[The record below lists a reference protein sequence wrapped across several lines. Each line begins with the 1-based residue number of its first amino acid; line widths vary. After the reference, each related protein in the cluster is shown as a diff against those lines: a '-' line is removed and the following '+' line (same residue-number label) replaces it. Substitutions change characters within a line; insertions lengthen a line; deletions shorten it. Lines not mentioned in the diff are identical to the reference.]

1 MCHQSKEEIF
11 QTTLAAAVAENV
23 DAMDSCRRSPVNTAL
38 KKNEN
43 MGTVAFRELKPKQQM
58 DVIRTIWL
66 SQKTDTE
73 TANAKAG
80 AAREQSARLWTDLM
94 DLQSDIGKLQ
104 SERDAAS
111 AELRRMQ
118 GLDLESLNLEQLDR
132 AESMVK
138 DALDRI
144 ATAKKKIVDERFKNI
159 HEQRM
164 CIVCQEREKS
174 TLLMPCRHLCLCS
187 VCSGREELR
196 NCPLCRSE
204 ISDRIPVYS

>member
-1 MCHQSKEEIF
+1 
-11 QTTLAAAVAENV
+11 
-23 DAMDSCRRSPVNTAL
+23 
-38 KKNEN
+38 